1 MRGGEEHRP
10 QTPLGETRVTGNGF
24 SQLEKQG
31 MKYRGG
37 GDPLTWPCWKRCV
50 SDAPPSWP
58 PHFTLSSPAP
68 TLLFLHSY
76 PLLPLDLFHHLF
88 QLLSPSL
95 SSISLLSCDPLPLV
109 FNSLLPPSSTSSC
122 LQSSLLSSSPSCHP
136 YSHLIL
142 SPYRLPLPL
151 LFPSSSLLFPGFLLN
166 TLTPKAV
173 VDNEES
179 IKGLETTQKVP
190 IIKGLCYGI

>member
-1 MRGGEEHRP
+1 MRGGQKHRP
-10 QTPLGETRVTGNGF
+10 QTPLGEPRVTGNGF

-50 SDAPPSWP
+50 SDAPSSWP

-68 TLLFLHSY
+68 TLLLLHSY
-76 PLLPLDLFHHLF
+76 PLLPLDLFLHLF

-109 FNSLLPPSSTSSC
+109 FHSLLPPFLHLLLSPILSPLLFFFLPPIFTPYPLSLSSP
-122 LQSSLLSSSPSCHP
+122 SSSP
-136 YSHLIL
+136 L
-142 SPYRLPLPL
+142 
-151 LFPSSSLLFPGFLLN
+151 SLLFPPLSWLSAKYTYSKSSCRKWGEY
-166 TLTPKAV
+166 KRAG
-173 VDNEES
+173 DDSES
-179 IKGLETTQKVP
+179 F
-190 IIKGLCYGI
+190 YN